1 MSCGMDHKKMKM
13 GKKCP
18 ECGHEKDEKDEMG
31 KSAGLFGD
39 KSLKAV
45 DEHIK
50 SIDDMWIMK
59 GPQPGRAEWQKE
71 HDQAV
76 GAHKKSPSEATR
88 HGLFRS
94 AMRHPS
100 NGGLTDHWAQVHGR
114 ANGGT
119 TQASV
124 TAAYNHPERR
134 ALRKKL
140 GLPDGHE
147 ETMTKFMKKSA
158 FDMGM
163 MAKIAELRSYP
174 IAKAKYHEDPDERA
188 HVSRSIV
195 ATLGHLEGRGL
206 LTPAGVKD
214 LNHYRGA
221 GSKDLESHSLF
232 SGQIKPAGIDVAKN
246 MMNDA
251 YRAHRKVAFTVLD
264 VAKGGAAIGG
274 TIGAIRGA
282 RKAKAEGKSVAG
294 GALKGGAGGALIG
307 GVAVPT
313 AVIGSAIVHSLLRD
327 AAKAK

>member
-163 MAKIAELRSYP
+163 MAKIAELQ
-174 IAKAKYHEDPDERA
+174 KAA
-188 HVSRSIV
+188 
-195 ATLGHLEGRGL
+195 L
-206 LTPAGVKD
+206 
-214 LNHYRGA
+214 
-221 GSKDLESHSLF
+221 
-232 SGQIKPAGIDVAKN
+232 
-246 MMNDA
+246 
-251 YRAHRKVAFTVLD
+251 TVLD
-264 VAKGGAAIGG
+264 VAKRGAAIGG

-307 GVAVPT
+307 GVAVPST
-313 AVIGSAIVHSLLRD
+313 VVGGVLAHHLLT
-327 AAKAK
+327 AKAKAR